1 MRISRKI
8 SREIG
13 YEELLDYPLK
23 LRDTIN
29 VPIEGGEDVDFS
41 VVHIKANDD
50 GSDTVYFVA
59 DKIVGESSMLEMDRF
74 LSDFEKK
81 MPKELV
87 DMMEWQEHSRYGY
100 ETRRRLTIPSYG
112 NVGIDNCVG
121 KDDIPFDGLL
131 TRWSRVRSFENGNT
145 DLWWLDSPQSRS
157 PFVSSTA
164 YFGFVS
170 NGGYL
175 NYFYFASST
184 FGVVFGFSIKTSSN
198 RG

>member
-29 VPIEGGEDVDFS
+29 VPIDGGGDVDFS

-59 DKIVGESSMLEMDRF
+59 DKIVGESSMFGMDRF

-81 MPKELV
+81 MPKELA

-112 NVGIDNCVG
+112 NVGIDSCIG
-121 KDDIPFDGLL
+121 KDDIQFDGLS
-131 TRWSRVRSFENGNT
+131 TRWDRVRSFENGDT
-145 DLWWLDSPQSRS
+145 SWWWLDSPQSRS
-157 PFVSSTA
+157 PIVSTTTN
-164 YFGFVS
+164 FGFV
-170 NGGYL
+170 NGNGSL
-175 NYFYFASST
+175 NYSGASST
-184 FGVVFGFSIKTSSN
+184 YGVVFGFSIKTSVN

>member
-41 VVHIKANDD
+41 VAHIKANDD

-121 KDDIPFDGLL
+121 KDDIPFDGLPA
-131 TRWSRVRSFENGNT
+131 RGSRVRSFENGNT
-145 DLWWLDSPQSRS
+145 GWWWLDSPQSHS
-157 PFVSSTA
+157 PSVNNTTFFGIAYYGGTLYST
-164 YFGFVS
+164 GS
-170 NGGYL
+170 
-175 NYFYFASST
+175 ASHTS
-184 FGVVFGFSIKTSSN
+184 GVVLVFSIKTSSN

>member
-112 NVGIDNCVG
+112 NVGIGNCVG

-131 TRWSRVRSFENGNT
+131 TRWSRVRSFENGDT
-145 DLWWLDSPQSRS
+145 GWWWLDSPQSRS
-157 PFVSSTA
+157 PNVSTA
-164 YFGFVS
+164 ATFGNV
-170 NGGYL
+170 
-175 NYFYFASST
+175 NYSGALTNSYASYT
-184 FGVVFGFSIKTSSN
+184 LGVVFGFSIKTSSN